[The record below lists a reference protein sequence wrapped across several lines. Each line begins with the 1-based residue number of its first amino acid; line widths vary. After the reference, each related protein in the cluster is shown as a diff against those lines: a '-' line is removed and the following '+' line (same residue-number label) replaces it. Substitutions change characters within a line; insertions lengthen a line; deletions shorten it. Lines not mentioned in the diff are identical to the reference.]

1 MAYIGT
7 PPANRPLTSFD
18 IGENNITSFNISEAV
33 IETLDIVN
41 GSVTADK
48 LAANAVTS
56 AKIADGAVNTAEL
69 ADNSITTAKLN
80 TGFAWS
86 HGHPLSALSGNVS
99 VEQLP
104 LSGITAGTYG
114 NSTSIPAVT
123 VNSKG
128 QVTAVS
134 NVAVVAGGFSNM
146 TVYTANATFT
156 IPAGITK
163 IKVTLVGGGGA
174 GGSAT
179 YITDGY
185 GGAGVGTYL
194 TSGTETIT
202 QIYAG
207 PGIGGAPGGVT
218 PQGGG
223 GNATGGTLNIKG
235 TPGLSSQV
243 TGQTNAVSGG
253 VAVTFNSGEG
263 GSSTL
268 GGGMPPVFANNN
280 GISATGINLSY
291 GGGGSGGAQSSQGA
305 GQGGGGGSTAIKY
318 LTGLTPGNTLT
329 VTVGTGG
336 LASTTETR
344 NGGNGGPGIAIIE
357 Y

>member
-33 IETLDIVN
+33 IETLDLV
-41 GSVTADK
+41 
-48 LAANAVTS
+48 ANSVTS
-56 AKIADGAVNTAEL
+56 AKIADGAVDTAEL

-80 TGFAWS
+80 TNFAWS
-86 HGHPLSALSGNVS
+86 HGHALAALSGNVS
-99 VEQLP
+99 VAQLP
-104 LSGITAGTYG
+104 NVGITAGTYG
-114 NSTSIPAVT
+114 NATSIPAVT
-123 VNSKG
+123 INSKG

-134 NVAVVAGGFSNM
+134 NVAIIAGGFSNM

-179 YITDGY
+179 YVTDGY
-185 GGAGVGTYL
+185 GGSGVGTSL
-194 TSGTETIT
+194 TSGTETIS
-202 QIYAG
+202 QVYAG
-207 PGIGGAPGGVT
+207 PGVGGAPGGVT
-218 PQGGG
+218 PAGTG

-243 TGQTNAVSGG
+243 TGVPTAISGG
-253 VAVTFNSGEG
+253 YAVTFNSGEG

-268 GGGMPPVFANNN
+268 GGGMPPVFATNN

-291 GGGGSGGAQSSQGA
+291 GGGGSGGSQSGSSGGA

-344 NGGNGGPGIAIIE
+344 NGGNGGPGIALIE

>member
-48 LAANAVTS
+48 LAANAVTTS
-56 AKIADGAVNTAEL
+56 AISDNT
-69 ADNSITTAKLN
+69 ITTAKLASN
-80 TGFAWS
+80 FAWG

-104 LSGITAGTYG
+104 LSGVTAGTYG
-114 NSTSIPAVT
+114 NAVTIPTVT
-123 VNSKG
+123 VNNKG
-128 QVTAVS
+128 IVTNVS
-134 NVAVVAGGFSNM
+134 NVAVTIPPGGFSNM
-146 TVYTANATFT
+146 VVFTSDTVWT

-163 IKVTLVGGGGA
+163 IKATLVGGGGA

-179 YITDGY
+179 YAVDGQ
-185 GGAGVGTYL
+185 GSAGVGSYL
-194 TSGTETIT
+194 TSGTQTID

-207 PGIGGAPGGVT
+207 PGIGGAPGGTT
-218 PQGGG
+218 PQGAG

-243 TGQTNAVSGG
+243 SGVPTSISGG
-253 VAVTFNSGEG
+253 YAVTFNSGEG

-280 GISATGINLSY
+280 GINATGINLSY
-291 GGGGSGGAQSSQGA
+291 GGGGSGGAMSGA
-305 GQGGGGGSTAIKY
+305 SGGGGQGGGGGSTAIKY
-318 LTGLTPGNTLT
+318 LTDLTSGLTLT
-329 VTVGTGG
+329 VDVGTGG
-336 LASTTETR
+336 LKSTTETY
-344 NGGNGGPGIAIIE
+344 NGGNGGPGVVIIE

>member
-41 GSVTADK
+41 GSVTEEK
-48 LAANAVTS
+48 LAANAVTT
-56 AKIADGAVNTAEL
+56 AKIANA
-69 ADNSITTAKLN
+69 SITSAKLAV
-80 TGFAWS
+80 GFGYS
-86 HGHPLSALSGNVS
+86 HGHPLAALSGNVS

-104 LSGITAGTYG
+104 NVGITAGTYG
-114 NSTSIPAVT
+114 NATSIPAVT

-134 NVAVVAGGFSNM
+134 NVAITLPSGGFSNM
-146 TVYTANATFT
+146 AVFTSDTTWT
-156 IPAGITK
+156 IPTGITK

-179 YITDGY
+179 YVTDGN
-185 GGAGVGTYL
+185 GGAGVGSYL
-194 TSGTETIT
+194 TSGTQTIT

-207 PGIGGAPGGVT
+207 PGIGGAPGGTT
-218 PQGGG
+218 PQGAG
-223 GNATGGTLNIKG
+223 GNATGGDLNIKG
-235 TPGLSSQV
+235 SPGLSAQV
-243 TGQTNAVSGG
+243 AGQTNAVSGG

-268 GGGMPPVFANNN
+268 GGGMPPVFATNN

-318 LTGLTPGNTLT
+318 LTGLTPGLTLT
-329 VTVGTGG
+329 VDVGTGG
-336 LASTTETR
+336 IASTTETQ
-344 NGGNGGPGIAIIE
+344 NGGNGGPGVVLIE